1 MCLFKYRE
9 KRYGKLTLILTGL
22 IILALAAASF
32 IGGIYAFKT
41 INNWGKYALLVVL
54 IIVGIALAV
63 LALAML
69 LVSTGMMNKSKSVR
83 DENRMK
89 GVSGTRLCDNCGRV
103 ITKNAEF
110 CEHCGTKQKTGVGM
124 KACPNCKTKNSGTA
138 EFCEKCGT
146 KFED

>member
-54 IIVGIALAV
+54 IIVGIVTMILTQDEIFCALNV
-63 LALAML
+63 E
-69 LVSTGMMNKSKSVR
+69 STIFVQNVA
-83 DENRMK
+83 N
-89 GVSGTRLCDNCGRV
+89 V
-103 ITKNAEF
+103 IAIK
-110 CEHCGTKQKTGVGM
+110 K
-124 KACPNCKTKNSGTA
+124 
-138 EFCEKCGT
+138 
-146 KFED
+146 